1 MDILFIVIIFAIG
14 YLRVATGATVL
25 PATNIVVN
33 EVTGEVKEDVH
44 EDIPIGNNIMLNSE
58 VGAFM
63 KIVKE
68 LNLK

>member
-1 MDILFIVIIFAIG
+1 MDILFIVIIFAVG
-14 YLRVATGATVL
+14 YLRVATGVTVL
-25 PATNIVVN
+25 PTANIVVN

-44 EDIPIGNNIMLNSE
+44 EDIPIGNNIMLNRE

>member
-1 MDILFIVIIFAIG
+1 MDILFIAVIFAIG
-14 YLRVATGATVL
+14 YLRVATGATVI
-25 PATNIVVN
+25 PSSNVVVN

-44 EDIPIGNNIMLNSE
+44 EDIPIGNNIMLNKE

>member
-1 MDILFIVIIFAIG
+1 MDILFIAIIFAVG
-14 YLRVATGATVL
+14 YLRVATGTTVL
-25 PATNIVVN
+25 PAANIVVN
-33 EVTGEVKEDVH
+33 EVTGEVKEDVR
-44 EDIPIGNNIMLNSE
+44 EDIPIGNNIMLNRE

>member
-1 MDILFIVIIFAIG
+1 MPSSNV
-14 YLRVATGATVL
+14 
-25 PATNIVVN
+25 VVN

-44 EDIPIGNNIMLNSE
+44 EDIPIGNNIMLNKE

>member
-1 MDILFIVIIFAIG
+1 MDILFIAVIFTIG
-14 YLRVATGATVL
+14 YLRVATGATMM
-25 PATNIVVN
+25 PTANIVVN

-44 EDIPIGNNIMLNSE
+44 EDIPIGNNIMLNKE